1 MATPAQWIEGARLR
15 TLPMALAPVVAGSA
29 AAQALHSFD
38 PVRAL
43 LALLVALL
51 LQIGVNY
58 ANDYSDGIRGTDD
71 DRVGPLRLTGS
82 GAAAPGQVRAAAL
95 LCFGLA
101 ALAGAALV
109 VLSRQ
114 WWFIPVGLSAVLAA
128 WGYTGGRSPYGYRGL
143 GDVFV
148 FVYFGLVAVLGTTLT
163 QAGTLNLE
171 AFVAALSTG
180 LIATALLMANNIR
193 DLPGDRE
200 VGKRT
205 WPCGWATRWRG
216 WCSPRRSP
224 WRSRS
229 CCSWCPTT
237 RGCCSCCCSCPWRG
251 RPWPRC
257 CGCRTGASSSPCS
270 GSAGCS
276 TWAGPCSSCWRCC
289 CGSGGE
295 HPVRR

>member
-205 WPCGWATRWRG
+205 LAVRLGDPLARVVFTAEIAVAFALVLFLVPDNPWMLLVLLLLPLAWAPVATVLRVQDRRQLIPVLRQCWVLNVGWAVLFLLAVLLRQW
-216 WCSPRRSP
+216 W
-224 WRSRS
+224 
-229 CCSWCPTT
+229 
-237 RGCCSCCCSCPWRG
+237 
-251 RPWPRC
+251 
-257 CGCRTGASSSPCS
+257 
-270 GSAGCS
+270 
-276 TWAGPCSSCWRCC
+276 
-289 CGSGGE
+289 
-295 HPVRR
+295 

>member
-15 TLPMALAPVVAGSA
+15 TLPMAVAPVVAGSA

-38 PVRAL
+38 LVRAV
-43 LALLVALL
+43 LALLVALF

-58 ANDYSDGIRGTDD
+58 ANDYSDGIKGTDD
-71 DRVGPLRLTGS
+71 VRVGPLRLTGS
-82 GAAAPGQVRAAAL
+82 GAAAPGQVKAAAL
-95 LCFGLA
+95 LCFGLG

-128 WGYTGGRSPYGYRGL
+128 WGYTGGRTPYGYRGL

-163 QAGTLNLE
+163 QAGALNPE
-171 AFVAALSTG
+171 AWVAALSTG

-205 WPCGWATRWRG
+205 LAVRLGDPPARVVFTAEIAVALALVLFLVPGNPWMLLVLLLVPVALPPVATVLRVQDRRQLIPVLKQVGVLHVGWAVLFSLAVLLQQWL
-216 WCSPRRSP
+216 
-224 WRSRS
+224 
-229 CCSWCPTT
+229 
-237 RGCCSCCCSCPWRG
+237 
-251 RPWPRC
+251 
-257 CGCRTGASSSPCS
+257 
-270 GSAGCS
+270 
-276 TWAGPCSSCWRCC
+276 
-289 CGSGGE
+289 
-295 HPVRR
+295 